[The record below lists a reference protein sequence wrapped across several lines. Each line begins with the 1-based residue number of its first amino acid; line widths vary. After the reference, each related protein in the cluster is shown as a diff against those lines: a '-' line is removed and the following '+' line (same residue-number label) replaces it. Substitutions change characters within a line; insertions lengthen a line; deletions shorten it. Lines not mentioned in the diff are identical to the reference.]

1 MTPNRSN
8 PGPQALAEL
17 RQQLRARWQAMAPR
31 ERRAV
36 GVALLALFLLGLW
49 FVALRPAWQ
58 VLRDAPAQRAALDA
72 QLAEMR
78 GLAAEARDLRAQ
90 PPVAPDLAEA
100 AIKAATARLG
110 ASARL
115 TVNGDRASVS
125 FQQVDPQALA
135 DWLGE
140 VRQAGRARVI
150 EAQLNRSGSGYN
162 GNAVLTLPRAL

>member
-1 MTPNRSN
+1 MNPDRSS
-8 PGPQALAEL
+8 PGPQALVEL
-17 RQQLRARWQAMAPR
+17 RRQLHARWQALAPR

-36 GVALLALFLLGLW
+36 GAAVLALLLLGLW

-78 GLAAEARDLRAQ
+78 GLAAEVRDLRTQ
-90 PPVAPDLAEA
+90 PPVPPDLAQA
-100 AIKAATARLG
+100 AIQAATGRLG

-115 TVNGDRASVS
+115 TVNGDRASVT

-140 VRQAGRARVI
+140 VRQAGRARVV
-150 EAQLNRSGSGYN
+150 EAQFNRSGTGYN
-162 GNAVLTLPRAL
+162 GSAVLSLPRAL